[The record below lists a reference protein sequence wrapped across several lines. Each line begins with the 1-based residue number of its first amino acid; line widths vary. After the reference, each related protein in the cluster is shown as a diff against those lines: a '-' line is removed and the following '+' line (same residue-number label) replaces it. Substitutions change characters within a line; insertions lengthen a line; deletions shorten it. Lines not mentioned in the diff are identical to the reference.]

1 MLTGIIYKKMGL
13 RCKKKN
19 VEAMSL
25 SENNKKLIHKF
36 KNTYNYLFYNIEIK
50 KH

>member
-1 MLTGIIYKKMGL
+1 LEIIKVRGKEVLTSIIYKKMGL

-25 SENNKKLIHKF
+25 FENNK
-36 KNTYNYLFYNIEIK
+36 
-50 KH
+50 